1 MTKARA
7 RRWAIGF
14 WIVMAV
20 VVWNGLYDLRITLS
34 YRDHLMRQYR
44 HEAGRGDP
52 VGTIKDEREA
62 TLQDAVLVA
71 TLWAGIILV
80 SGLGT
85 VIVLTRATHTVSS
98 GS

>member
-1 MTKARA
+1 MTLARA

-14 WIVMAV
+14 WIGMAV
-20 VVWNGLYDLRITLS
+20 VVWFGLYDLRITLS
-34 YRDHLMRQYR
+34 YRDHLMKQYR

-52 VGTIKDEREA
+52 VATIKEERDP

-85 VIVLTRATHTVSS
+85 IILLSRATRTVS
-98 GS
+98 

>member
-1 MTKARA
+1 MTLARA

-14 WIVMAV
+14 WIGMAAV
-20 VVWNGLYDLRITLS
+20 VWFGLYDLRITLS
-34 YRDHLMRQYR
+34 YRDHLMKQYR

-52 VGTIKDEREA
+52 VATIKEERDP
-62 TLQDAVLVA
+62 TLRDAVLVA

-85 VIVLTRATHTVSS
+85 VILLSRAGRTVSS
-98 GS
+98 

>member
-1 MTKARA
+1 MTPARA

-14 WIVMAV
+14 WIVMAA
-20 VVWNGLYDLRITLS
+20 VVWFGLYDLRITLS
-34 YRDHLMRQYR
+34 YRDHLMKQYR

-52 VGTIKDEREA
+52 VATIKEERDP

-85 VIVLTRATHTVSS
+85 IILLSRATRTVSS
-98 GS
+98 

>member
-1 MTKARA
+1 MTPARA

-20 VVWNGLYDLRITLS
+20 VVWFGLYDLRITLS
-34 YRDHLMRQYR
+34 YRDHLMKQYR

-52 VGTIKDEREA
+52 VATIKEERDP

-85 VIVLTRATHTVSS
+85 VILLSRAGRPSS
-98 GS
+98 S

>member
-1 MTKARA
+1 MTPARA

-20 VVWNGLYDLRITLS
+20 VVWFGLYDLRITLS
-34 YRDHLMRQYR
+34 YRDHLMKQYR

-52 VGTIKDEREA
+52 VATIKEERDP

-85 VIVLTRATHTVSS
+85 IILLSRATRTVS
-98 GS
+98 

>member
-1 MTKARA
+1 MTPARA

-20 VVWNGLYDLRITLS
+20 VVWFGLYDLRITLS
-34 YRDHLMRQYR
+34 YRDQLMRQYR
-44 HEAGRGDP
+44 HEARGDP
-52 VGTIKDEREA
+52 VATIKEA
-62 TLQDAVLVA
+62 RGPTVQDAVLVA

-85 VIVLTRATHTVSS
+85 VILLSRAGRPSS
-98 GS
+98 CL

>member
-1 MTKARA
+1 MTLARA

-14 WIVMAV
+14 WIGMAV
-20 VVWNGLYDLRITLS
+20 VVWFGLYDLRITLS
-34 YRDHLMRQYR
+34 YRDHLMKQYR

-52 VGTIKDEREA
+52 VATIKEERDP

-85 VIVLTRATHTVSS
+85 IILLSRATRTVSS
-98 GS
+98 

>member
-1 MTKARA
+1 MTLARA

-14 WIVMAV
+14 WIGMAV
-20 VVWNGLYDLRITLS
+20 VVWFGLYDLRITLS
-34 YRDHLMRQYR
+34 YRDQAMKQYR
-44 HEAGRGDP
+44 HEARGDP
-52 VGTIKDEREA
+52 VATIKEEREP

-71 TLWAGIILV
+71 TVWAGIILV

-85 VIVLTRATHTVSS
+85 VFILSRASDTVSS

>member
-1 MTKARA
+1 MTLGRA

-14 WIVMAV
+14 WIGMAV
-20 VVWNGLYDLRITLS
+20 VVWFGLYDLRITLS
-34 YRDHLMRQYR
+34 YRDHLMKQYR

-52 VGTIKDEREA
+52 VATIKEERDP
-62 TLQDAVLVA
+62 TVQDAMLVA

-85 VIVLTRATHTVSS
+85 VVMLSRAGRSASS
-98 GS
+98 

>member
-1 MTKARA
+1 MTLARA

-14 WIVMAV
+14 WIVMAA
-20 VVWNGLYDLRITLS
+20 VVWFGLYDLRITHS
-34 YRDHLMRQYR
+34 YRDHLMKQYR

-52 VGTIKDEREA
+52 VATIKEERDP

-85 VIVLTRATHTVSS
+85 IILLSRATRTVSS
-98 GS
+98 